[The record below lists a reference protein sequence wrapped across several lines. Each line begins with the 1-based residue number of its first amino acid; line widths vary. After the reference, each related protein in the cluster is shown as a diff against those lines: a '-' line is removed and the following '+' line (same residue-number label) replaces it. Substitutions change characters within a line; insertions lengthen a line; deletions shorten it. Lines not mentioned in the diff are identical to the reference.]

1 MRFISADWIFPLFK
15 DPIKNGVVQIS
26 ELGEIIEVFSSKD
39 RLSFK
44 QIEVYNGIICP
55 GFINAHCHLELSHLH
70 NLYNKGSDF
79 IDFIKIVKKR
89 DLFSK
94 DQIYKSIR
102 NAENQMIKNGIVAV
116 GDICNTSDT
125 IDQKK
130 KANLQY
136 RNLLEVFQ
144 VNNEKVEET
153 VNKAKLLKSQFVSE
167 NLNVNIVPH
176 SSYSVTPKL
185 MSRIKDMLSEESSI
199 FSIHMQETIYE
210 KKLFKDK
217 TGPLKDW
224 LISIDADPTIWESFT
239 SPLHSISQINSNNIL
254 LVHNTY
260 KEKKCNSNYY
270 YCTCPNS
277 NLLLGSKLPNYNLF
291 DIERLC
297 VGTDSLASND
307 KLSVLDE
314 LLTIQSNSNFS
325 LETLLKIASKN
336 GAKALNF
343 NKLGT
348 FEKGMIPGINLLQ
361 NIKNF
366 ELTEESKVVK
376 LL

>member
-270 YCTCPNS
+270 YNATN
-277 NLLLGSKLPNYNLF
+277 N
-291 DIERLC
+291 
-297 VGTDSLASND
+297 
-307 KLSVLDE
+307 
-314 LLTIQSNSNFS
+314 NF
-325 LETLLKIASKN
+325 
-336 GAKALNF
+336 
-343 NKLGT
+343 
-348 FEKGMIPGINLLQ
+348 
-361 NIKNF
+361 
-366 ELTEESKVVK
+366 
-376 LL
+376 